1 MVSAPQLPKPTGISF
16 IYLIFNRQKAAMRQ
30 VDDDVL
36 MNLRMKRVGMV
47 ASFAKPHLEAIH
59 TQPSAGISLK

>member
-1 MVSAPQLPKPTGISF
+1 MLPDPQLPKPTGIS
-16 IYLIFNRQKAAMRQ
+16 IVYLIYNRQKAAMRQ
-30 VDDDVL
+30 IDDDVL

-47 ASFAKPHLEAIH
+47 ASFARPHLEAIH